1 MAIRE
6 ASLLGHHATPS
17 ADGDRRVPGACRET
31 GAPDPPK
38 PRLLDR
44 VRQAIAKPGE
54 LPVEQPTQVELVI
67 NLKAAKV
74 LGITVPQPLLARAD
88 EILQWSKL
96 RPAVQDPAPTDRTF
110 ALLAVR
116 AACSQRRYTDGP
128 L

>member
-1 MAIRE
+1 MRTFLPIPMLPSHGAQDTGHGIRE

-74 LGITVPQPLLARAD
+74 LGITVP
-88 EILQWSKL
+88 
-96 RPAVQDPAPTDRTF
+96 
-110 ALLAVR
+110 
-116 AACSQRRYTDGP
+116 
-128 L
+128 

>member
-1 MAIRE
+1 
-6 ASLLGHHATPS
+6 
-17 ADGDRRVPGACRET
+17 
-31 GAPDPPK
+31 
-38 PRLLDR
+38 
-44 VRQAIAKPGE
+44 
-54 LPVEQPTQVELVI
+54 VI

-74 LGITVPQPLLARAD
+74 LGITVPQPLLARAN